1 MKEVLKR
8 GFTSFALSSF
18 AGLIVNLIID
28 IIMNARGLEGF
39 SSMSP
44 DYVALFPSV
53 TIAAYVNILL
63 YGVIGATFAPV
74 LLSCMGGA
82 FGITFFIVQWAVI
95 ITGVTLVSVF
105 GPTKLRFI
113 HIPLYV
119 ILGWSALMLMPA
131 MIAFDVWLALFILF
145 GGIAYTLGIIPYAIK
160 ARVSH
165 FIWHL
170 FVLIGA
176 AVQWVGIFVYIY
188 LK

>member
-63 YGVIGATFAPV
+63 YGVIGATFA
-74 LLSCMGGA
+74 LSTYIYEVERIGFIIQSIIYFVITSSVCV
-82 FGITFFIVQWAVI
+82 GITILLWQLHKYPAAFISTLAGYLATHIIMMVI
-95 ITGVTLVSVF
+95 EYR
-105 GPTKLRFI
+105 KLKADI
-113 HIPLYV
+113 KV
-119 ILGWSALMLMPA
+119 INELS
-131 MIAFDVWLALFILF
+131 
-145 GGIAYTLGIIPYAIK
+145 GGEE
-160 ARVSH
+160 
-165 FIWHL
+165 
-170 FVLIGA
+170 
-176 AVQWVGIFVYIY
+176 
-188 LK
+188 

>member
-63 YGVIGATFAPV
+63 YGVIGASFA
-74 LLSCMGGA
+74 LSTYIYEVERIGFIIQSIIYFVITSSVCV
-82 FGITFFIVQWAVI
+82 GITILLWQLHKYPAAFISTLAGYLATHIIMMVI
-95 ITGVTLVSVF
+95 EYR
-105 GPTKLRFI
+105 KLKADI
-113 HIPLYV
+113 KV
-119 ILGWSALMLMPA
+119 INELS
-131 MIAFDVWLALFILF
+131 
-145 GGIAYTLGIIPYAIK
+145 GGEE
-160 ARVSH
+160 
-165 FIWHL
+165 
-170 FVLIGA
+170 
-176 AVQWVGIFVYIY
+176 
-188 LK
+188 

>member
-63 YGVIGATFAPV
+63 YGVIGATFA
-74 LLSCMGGA
+74 LS
-82 FGITFFIVQWAVI
+82 
-95 ITGVTLVSVF
+95 
-105 GPTKLRFI
+105 
-113 HIPLYV
+113 
-119 ILGWSALMLMPA
+119 
-131 MIAFDVWLALFILF
+131 
-145 GGIAYTLGIIPYAIK
+145 
-160 ARVSH
+160 
-165 FIWHL
+165 
-170 FVLIGA
+170 
-176 AVQWVGIFVYIY
+176 VYIY
-188 LK
+188 EVERIGFIIQSIIYFIITSSVCVGITILLWQLHKYPAAFISTLAGYLATHIIMMVIEYRKLKADIKVINELSADEE